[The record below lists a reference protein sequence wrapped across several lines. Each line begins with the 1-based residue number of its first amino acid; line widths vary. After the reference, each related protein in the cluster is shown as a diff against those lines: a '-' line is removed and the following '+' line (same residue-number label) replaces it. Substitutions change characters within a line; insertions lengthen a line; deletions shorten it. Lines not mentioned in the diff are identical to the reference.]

1 MWGPYRAVYDGAAK
15 ARRHGWLLCA
25 IMLPLVLGGCA
36 LGYMDTMQQ
45 VDRDLAAQQPQAALK
60 SLESL
65 SGGKDQ
71 VLYLLNKAMVLRMA
85 GDYTDSVQAFE
96 QAKPLMQYLEA
107 TSVSE
112 TAAALTLSENL
123 RAYDSPLYER
133 LLAHVY
139 QGLNYLQLNQPDAA
153 RVEALQIDELLKRLY
168 PGADYA
174 PNGGDAFPRYFS
186 ALVYEDRGEYSDA
199 MIAYRQ
205 AYQAYKAQG
214 YSDASMP
221 MDLKLS
227 LCRFAEQLGLNDE
240 LDKYKSAFGIGQWPS
255 LTTPDTQ
262 GQVVFIFSDGLGP
275 VKTAMSQLLPNPVN
289 GHYYSISLPVLQR
302 RAPLISDA
310 LVTVASTEERT
321 EQVADVTAYASKQL
335 EADRPKLLAA
345 QFSRNVARELAAEKM
360 DKNSPGLGSVV
371 SLLASAVDQADTR
384 IWGTLPDNIQL
395 ARFRLAPGSY
405 DVTVRLQGAY
415 GAPGAT
421 RVFKDITVQAGQMNF
436 VSLQWAS
443 FH

>member
-1 MWGPYRAVYDGAAK
+1 MRNTHRAVLRGAAT
-15 ARRHGWLLCA
+15 ARRRGRVLCASLLCLA
-25 IMLPLVLGGCA
+25 LGGCA
-36 LGYMDTMQQ
+36 LGYMDAMQQ

-60 SLESL
+60 ALEGL

-85 GDYTDSVQAFE
+85 GDYSDSVQAFE

-112 TAAALTLSENL
+112 TAAALTFTENL
-123 RAYDSPLYER
+123 RTYQSPVYER

-139 QGLNYLQLNQPDAA
+139 QGLNYLQLGQPDAA
-153 RVEALQIDELLKRLY
+153 RVEALQIDEMLKRLY
-168 PGADYA
+168 PGANYA
-174 PNGGDAFPRYFS
+174 PNGGDAFARYFS
-186 ALVYEDRGEYSDA
+186 GLVYEDRGEYSDA

-205 AYQAYKAQG
+205 AYQAYKREG
-214 YSDASMP
+214 YGDAAMP

-227 LCRFAEQLGLNDE
+227 LCRFAEYLGLGDE
-240 LDKYKSAFGIGQWPS
+240 LDRYKSAFGLSLWPAV
-255 LTTPDTQ
+255 TNPDAQ
-262 GQVVFIFSDGLGP
+262 GQVVFVFSDGLGP
-275 VKTAMSQLLPNPVN
+275 VKTAVTQLLPSPVN
-289 GHYYSISLPVLQR
+289 GHYYSVSLPVLQR
-302 RAPLISDA
+302 RPPLISDA
-310 LVTVASTEERT
+310 LVAVAGTEERT
-321 EQVADVTAYASKQL
+321 EQVADVATYASKQA

-345 QFSRNVARELAAEKM
+345 EFSRNVAREIAAQNM
-360 DKNSPGLGSVV
+360 DKKSQGLGSVV

-395 ARFRLAPGSY
+395 ARFRLAPGNY

-415 GAPGAT
+415 GAPGDT
-421 RVFKDITVQAGQMNF
+421 RVFKNISVQAGQMSF

>member
-1 MWGPYRAVYDGAAK
+1 MRNPYRAVSGGAAR
-15 ARRHGWLLCA
+15 ARRHGWLLCT
-25 IMLPLVLGGCA
+25 ILLSLVLGGCA
-36 LGYMDTMQQ
+36 LGYMDAMQQ

-60 SLESL
+60 SLETL

-85 GDYTDSVQAFE
+85 GDFTDSAQAFE

-112 TAAALTLSENL
+112 TVAALTLSENL
-123 RAYDSPLYER
+123 RAYESPLYER

-139 QGLNYLQLNQPDAA
+139 QGLNYLQLNQPDSA

-174 PNGGDAFPRYFS
+174 PNGGDTFPRYFS
-186 ALVYEDRGEYSDA
+186 ALVYENMGEYSDA

-214 YSDASMP
+214 YSDANMP

-227 LCRFAEQLGLNDE
+227 LCRFAEQQGLNDE
-240 LDKYKSAFGIGQWPS
+240 LDKYKSAFGLSQWPS

-262 GQVVFIFSDGLGP
+262 GQVVFIFSDGLAP
-275 VKTAMSQLLPNPVN
+275 VKTAVSQILPNPAN
-289 GHYYSISLPVLQR
+289 GHYYSVSLPVLQR
-302 RAPLISDA
+302 RSPLISDA
-310 LVTVASTEERT
+310 LVTVAGTEERT
-321 EQVADVTAYASKQL
+321 EQVADVATYASKQL

-360 DKNSPGLGSVV
+360 DKNSPGLGSVF
-371 SLLASAVDQADTR
+371 SLITSAADQADTR

-421 RVFKDITVQAGQMNF
+421 RVFKNITVQAGQMSF
-436 VSLQWAS
+436 VALQWAS